1 MKNSHKTDVVKF
13 VNFMAFISTDIS
25 TTLAWRKI
33 FVTEIIYTWD
43 VVENARGRC
52 LVKKKS
58 VEESS
63 NNLFVFVSL
72 KYGEGKGKSRTL
84 SGITVKGFII
94 QVLNFKYC
102 LKTISQGVSLRYW
115 LILP

>member
-1 MKNSHKTDVVKF
+1 MKNSRKTDAVKF

-84 SGITVKGFII
+84 SGITAISLKGFII

-102 LKTISQGVSLRYW
+102 LKTVSL
-115 LILP
+115 

>member
-1 MKNSHKTDVVKF
+1 MKNSRKTDAVKF

-25 TTLAWRKI
+25 TTLAWRTI
-33 FVTEIIYTWD
+33 FEIIYTWD

-52 LVKKKS
+52 LLKKKS

-115 LILP
+115 LIR